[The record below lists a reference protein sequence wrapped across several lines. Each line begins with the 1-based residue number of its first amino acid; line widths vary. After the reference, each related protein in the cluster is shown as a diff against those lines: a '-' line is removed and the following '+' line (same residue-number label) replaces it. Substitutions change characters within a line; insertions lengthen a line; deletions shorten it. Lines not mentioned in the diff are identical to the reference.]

1 MESASSH
8 SPASLCGE
16 FLPSSHL
23 LILEKVPLAT
33 YLGKKEN
40 WSQHHRL
47 SSQDGVGVEVEL
59 VVFVG
64 LGACSAW
71 PNENSTTR

>member
-1 MESASSH
+1 M
-8 SPASLCGE
+8 GK
-16 FLPSSHL
+16 F
-23 LILEKVPLAT
+23 PLAT